1 MRILKTK
8 VFAKDAE
15 SHNLNDAALHQ
26 AVMEVRLGLVDAALG
41 GNLIKKR
48 LPISGRGKSSG
59 LRMILAYKT
68 SVKNVFCIYLFAKNE
83 TENLT
88 STHLRQLKKWGKTL
102 LSLEE
107 RELVKVIKTG
117 QLQEVIQD
125 DDQANK
131 KNSQETN

>member
-15 SHNLNDAALHQ
+15 SHNLKDAALRQ
-26 AVMEVRLGLVDAALG
+26 AVMEATLGLVDATLG
-41 GNLIKKR
+41 GNLVKKR

-68 SVKNVFCIYLFAKNE
+68 SARNVFCLYLFAKNE

-88 STHLRQLKKWGKTL
+88 SPHLQQRKKWGKTL

-107 RELVKVIKTG
+107 SELVKVIKSG
-117 QLQEVIQD
+117 LIQEVIED
-125 DDQANK
+125 DD
-131 KNSQETN
+131 

>member
-15 SHNLNDAALHQ
+15 SHNLKDAALRQ
-26 AVMEVRLGLVDAALG
+26 AVMEISLGLVDARLG
-41 GNLIKKR
+41 GNLVKKR

-68 SVKNVFCIYLFAKNE
+68 AAKNVFCLYLFAKNE

-88 STHLRQLKKWGKTL
+88 NPHLQQLKKTAKFL
-102 LSLEE
+102 LSMENREVEKALESG
-107 RELVKVIKTG
+107 LI
-117 QLQEVIQD
+117 QEVIED
-125 DDQANK
+125 DD
-131 KNSQETN
+131 